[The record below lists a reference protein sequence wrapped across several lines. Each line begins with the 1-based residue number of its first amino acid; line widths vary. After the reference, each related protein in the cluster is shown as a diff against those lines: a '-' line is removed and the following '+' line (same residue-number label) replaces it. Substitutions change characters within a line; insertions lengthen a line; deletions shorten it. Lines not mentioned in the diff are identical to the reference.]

1 MGYAEGLGVGA
12 HVGQQVWNN
21 IDPIQRQAA
30 IEQVQA
36 QRQQNALGA
45 LNLQKQQ
52 MAYQDLLGARSA
64 AQNAQGTPAQTT
76 TTVQP
81 GQTQPPALSDA
92 FGVQTALGAN
102 PATGSSPQSD
112 VQGLQANVDKYPQL
126 ANQLGATQRLQEM
139 KAEAPPVD
147 QNAPVDASGFP
158 APATETSPIVQAYK
172 EGRVQSTTT
181 PAMPPD
187 RIKAQIDYYHSV
199 GNMDAANA
207 LKQQVFAESKN
218 IVDATGNMADGLKL
232 MNSAFG
238 TNYSYTKLPSL
249 DLLKDGDGN
258 IVSAINKNGVE
269 IDIAKGMSMSQAI
282 TNNSTPIN
290 MGSGPVGKQISQF
303 MADNPDFS
311 YQDLASFIGK
321 NGISVTSKGIP
332 QLLES
337 ARKSDEDSK
346 REERFNASQERIAK
360 NTERMQANS
369 DRMYALA
376 LERLKNSNGSQ
387 EDVNSM
393 ATAILNGQMA
403 PSDLPKRGGVYNRI
417 VGEVLRQNPDF
428 DVMKANSTAAMMKN
442 PVIMQKGATLSVVPE
457 ILGKTVEAG
466 IKMNFPDAKFAG
478 IAQKWTQ
485 GQLNDPNLAKY
496 MALRNDSL
504 MTIAGVMRGN
514 GMTDL
519 AHQVEME
526 AQHPTQ
532 SPRALKGWLEGQLT
546 SFDPRI
552 RSMND
557 LVGGRLKPTKAVVNG
572 QTYTPN
578 GPELPQGAVKGK
590 FHGTDAYTVNGVV
603 YDMAGKRLN

>member
-52 MAYQDLLGARSA
+52 IAYQDLLGARSA

-172 EGRVQSTTT
+172 EGRVQSIMT

-238 TNYSYTKLPSL
+238 TNYSYSKLP
-249 DLLKDGDGN
+249 DIEFIKDGEGN
-258 IVSAINKNGVE
+258 VVSAINKNGVAM
-269 IDIAKGMSMSQAI
+269 DVANKMQMSDAI
-282 TNNSTPIN
+282 TKNSTPMNLGNKSSIVTGWLAKN
-290 MGSGPVGKQISQF
+290 SDMPLKDQISGL
-303 MADNPDFS
+303 
-311 YQDLASFIGK
+311 YTLASE
-321 NGISVTSKGIP
+321 NNISTKLIEPIVTNLVKTEAEQDANAR
-332 QLLES
+332 QLKSEQFQVQQQMRS
-337 ARKSDEDSK
+337 QGFSMEQQAR
-346 REERFNASQERIAK
+346 
-360 NTERMQANS
+360 
-369 DRMYALA
+369 
-376 LERLKNSNGSQ
+376 
-387 EDVNSM
+387 
-393 ATAILNGQMA
+393 
-403 PSDLPKRGGVYNRI
+403 
-417 VGEVLRQNPDF
+417 
-428 DVMKANSTAAMMKN
+428 MMKN
-442 PVIMQKGATLSVVPE
+442 MQDIADKRMQGYMQSRMTPALDTKNGNAPILVTPEMNATEPGRYIPAGAGAKALSQTNLQEDIKGTIQNTRKSLAALDKDFTPAQAAQLNVAMRSNDPHSAVSAFYQSGIGSTLTPKQQEYVADLQQLTENAMAMRSVLGAGQGSDDLRSAIQATLPNATTPDRKTASMKLDKFEGTIDRLSRGIPKVQLNPMPGQ
-457 ILGKTVEAG
+457 GKQLDTATAQSFLQKAGGDKNKARQLAKEAG
-466 IKMNFPDAKFAG
+466 YHF
-478 IAQKWTQ
+478 
-485 GQLNDPNLAKY
+485 
-496 MALRNDSL
+496 
-504 MTIAGVMRGN
+504 
-514 GMTDL
+514 
-519 AHQVEME
+519 
-526 AQHPTQ
+526 
-532 SPRALKGWLEGQLT
+532 
-546 SFDPRI
+546 
-552 RSMND
+552 
-557 LVGGRLKPTKAVVNG
+557 
-572 QTYTPN
+572 
-578 GPELPQGAVKGK
+578 
-590 FHGTDAYTVNGVV
+590 
-603 YDMAGKRLN
+603 